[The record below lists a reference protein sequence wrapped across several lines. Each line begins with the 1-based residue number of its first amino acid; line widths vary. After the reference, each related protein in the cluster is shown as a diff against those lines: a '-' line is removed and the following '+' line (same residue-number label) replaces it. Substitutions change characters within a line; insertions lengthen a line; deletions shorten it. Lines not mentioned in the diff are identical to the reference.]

1 MYSSTATRTVFNE
14 TDQCSVV
21 PHSDIREEL
30 TTSTYAEKS
39 LPERVV
45 NAPNVSRVKP
55 PESVK
60 LGPEKI
66 CRELILQSTR
76 KRT

>member
-1 MYSSTATRTVFNE
+1 MYSSATTRTVLNE

-21 PHSDIREEL
+21 PHSDVREEL
-30 TTSTYAEKS
+30 TTSTYAKKS

-45 NAPNVSRVKP
+45 NAPNISRVKP
-55 PESVK
+55 PEAVE

-66 CRELILQSTR
+66 SRELILQSTR